1 MACKEPYCLAKECSN
16 APPKTNLT
24 GLGAQLVA
32 LDFTGGGL
40 GELGDELYDLRA
52 LIARQ
57 ALAHEGAHYF
67 ISFVSG
73 GALGVACGRAGA
85 GATSPARWD

>member
-1 MACKEPYCLAKECSN
+1 VRAGKQIPRFARNDNRELPLS
-16 APPKTNLT
+16 
-24 GLGAQLVA
+24 AQFEV

-40 GELGDELYDLRA
+40 GKLGDELYDFRA

-57 ALAHEGAHYF
+57 ALAHEGARYF